1 MRGGGVL
8 AMAIFWVIVQA
19 VPAYGEYQSHGKRDP
34 LVPLLTEDGQRI
46 HPPGFDEEPLTQGV
60 THLVLQGVVFDPQA
74 ESYAVI
80 NGEIVRKNDT
90 IGDVKVLKI
99 EPAVVT
105 VLADGQPQKL
115 VVQPTTEET
124 QTHP

>member
-1 MRGGGVL
+1 MTLFLVAVG
-8 AMAIFWVIVQA
+8 A

-46 HPPGFDEEPLTQGV
+46 HPPGFDEEEVTPGI
-60 THLVLQGVVFDPQA
+60 THLVLQGIVFDPQA

-80 NGEIVRKNDT
+80 NGEIVRKDDA

>member
-1 MRGGGVL
+1 MRPGGVL
-8 AMAIFWVIVQA
+8 AIAIFWVIIQA

-46 HPPGFDEEPLTQGV
+46 HPPGFDEEEVAAGITN
-60 THLVLQGVVFDPQA
+60 LVLQGIVFDPQA

-80 NGEIVRKNDT
+80 NGEIVRKNDA

-105 VLADGQPQKL
+105 VWANGKPQEL
-115 VVQPTTEET
+115 FVQPTTEET
-124 QTHP
+124 QTIP